1 MIIFSIYI
9 TAFFNIYSNY
19 SQIEKMNTTL
29 KSIYGDIYPSENITD
44 IYQQID
50 LKLNSLNNEQI
61 TNLSRTVNLLR
72 QLSESVNII
81 KAEYMQDKILVT
93 CLFKNDAEESIFI
106 NQQSRLNY
114 ELNIIESKPTQL
126 GKITKISYEL

>member
-1 MIIFSIYI
+1 
-9 TAFFNIYSNY
+9 
-19 SQIEKMNTTL
+19 MNTIL
-29 KSIYGDIYPSENITD
+29 KSIYSDIYPSEKITD

-50 LKLNSLNNEQI
+50 LKLNSLNNEEI